1 MIDRYKI
8 LFSEL
13 DLLEYQL
20 KDKCKTKHGRDIA
33 FMLMSK
39 RKTFVVPE
47 TFIKILGGKYDKK

>member
-20 KDKCKTKHGRDIA
+20 KDKCKIKHGRDIA
-33 FMLMSK
+33 FKLMLK

-47 TFIKILGGKYDKK
+47 TFIKILGDKHGKK